1 MSDVSR
7 YDGHRGECPEP
18 AVPAGLTD
26 LLAQI
31 AGAPDFWDRPQG
43 DWGLGLVQGS
53 APVRREERAKANS
66 FYRLGSKALRRG
78 ELGAAADLLVQATEH
93 DHPGAFFRLAVVAH
107 RQLGVAGRVEVR
119 FLVAEAA
126 RLGHGD
132 ALALLAE
139 LKAEAVGGPG
149 LGQVTVQDPE
159 FTDEVRAA
167 LGLPHTLR
175 AVLTL
180 PLPRPRP
187 SGTVLPSTI
196 ADGHSRA
203 AASETGETRPS
214 RRTFADQADPAQ
226 TKSAAVAGAR
236 SGTSVPEPAVPA
248 HDASA
253 VVAAPISPAPAPV
266 PGPNALPLTP
276 GHSQRWS
283 PNPLRS
289 ASLTH
294 ISQAT
299 PQRDPSVKQWESAL
313 RVLDVLHTISGV
325 GRPISTEHI
334 HQATSLPRK
343 PLQQL
348 LYWLCEQGL
357 TASTGDGGY
366 IPGPVLTMISGQESL
381 TPKEVLS
388 QALDGLRDAVDAA
401 VYVATYTNGEVT
413 VTEQA
418 VGPTAPGVLEW
429 VDFRESAHASAV
441 GKSLLAQLDFDRRM
455 DHLSRRQ
462 PKPLTPRTITDHRVL
477 FRALDGHG
485 PRAPQFDILEY
496 SNEEVCVAF
505 HLGVRGQ
512 AGCVALSLPVTQ
524 RHRLLDAAKILSSRS
539 SSLLL
544 SILLAESPPAH
555 EPGRQGDA
563 TASKTTHRTSALT
576 RTHTAP
582 QNPATPKTSGVTQE
596 WTPYQRRSTAVPT
609 PQKQPAAGSTQGPE
623 ADPALDFIW
632 PDHTDLYLPPY
643 FEAPTPHTRH
653 LSNSRS

>member
-1 MSDVSR
+1 MSR

-31 AGAPDFWDRPQG
+31 AGTPDFWDRPQG
-43 DWGLGLVQGS
+43 DWGLGLPQVS
-53 APVRREERAKANS
+53 APARREERANANS

-78 ELGAAADLLVQATEH
+78 ELATAADLLGQATEH

-107 RQLGVAGRVEVR
+107 RQLGSAGRVEVR

-132 ALALLAE
+132 ALALQAE
-139 LKAEAVGGPG
+139 LKAEAVGGAG
-149 LGQVTVQDPE
+149 LGPVTVQDPE

-175 AVLTL
+175 AVLS
-180 PLPRPRP
+180 LPRPRP
-187 SGTVLPSTI
+187 SGTAVPPTVS
-196 ADGHSRA
+196 DGHSKA
-203 AASETGETRPS
+203 AASEANETRT
-214 RRTFADQADPAQ
+214 RGRTFSDQAAPTQ
-226 TKSAAVAGAR
+226 TAGAAMTGVH
-236 SGTSVPEPAVPA
+236 SEAAVPEPTVPVC
-248 HDASA
+248 DAFMP
-253 VVAAPISPAPAPV
+253 VGHAAPAA
-266 PGPNALPLTP
+266 GPPL
-276 GHSQRWS
+276 GHSHRWS

-294 ISQAT
+294 IGQQT
-299 PQRDPSVKQWESAL
+299 PPRDPSVKQWESAL

-348 LYWLCEQGL
+348 LVWLCEQGL
-357 TASTGDGGY
+357 IASTGDGGY

-413 VTEQA
+413 ITEQA
-418 VGPTAPGVLEW
+418 VGPTAPGVREW
-429 VDFRESAHASAV
+429 IDFRESAHASAV

-462 PKPLTPRTITDHRVL
+462 PRPLTPRTITDRRVL

-485 PRAPQFDILEY
+485 PQAPQFDILEY

-524 RHRLLDAAKILSSRS
+524 RHRLFDAAKILSSRS

-544 SILLAESPPAH
+544 SILLAESPPAQ
-555 EPGRQGDA
+555 ESGRQGD
-563 TASKTTHRTSALT
+563 TARSDTTHTTSAPT
-576 RTHTAP
+576 EAHHSSQDPTTPMTSDVTKECAAAP
-582 QNPATPKTSGVTQE
+582 GRSAALATPQE
-596 WTPYQRRSTAVPT
+596 QQATPVA
-609 PQKQPAAGSTQGPE
+609 QGPE
-623 ADPALDFIW
+623 PDPALGFIW

-653 LSNSRS
+653 LSNSRG

>member
-1 MSDVSR
+1 M
-7 YDGHRGECPEP
+7 
-18 AVPAGLTD
+18 
-26 LLAQI
+26 
-31 AGAPDFWDRPQG
+31 
-43 DWGLGLVQGS
+43 
-53 APVRREERAKANS
+53 RREERAKANS

-462 PKPLTPRTITDHRVL
+462 PKPLTPAPLPTTVSSSGLSTATAPGHRSSTSWSTPTKKSVWPSTSASAA
-477 FRALDGHG
+477 R
-485 PRAPQFDILEY
+485 
-496 SNEEVCVAF
+496 
-505 HLGVRGQ
+505 RG
-512 AGCVALSLPVTQ
+512 ASPCPSPSRNAIGSSTQ
-524 RHRLLDAAKILSSRS
+524 RRFSPAA
-539 SSLLL
+539 
-544 SILLAESPPAH
+544 PPACCCPSCSPKAH
-555 EPGRQGDA
+555 PPTNPDGRV
-563 TASKTTHRTSALT
+563 
-576 RTHTAP
+576 
-582 QNPATPKTSGVTQE
+582 TP
-596 WTPYQRRSTAVPT
+596 
-609 PQKQPAAGSTQGPE
+609 
-623 ADPALDFIW
+623 
-632 PDHTDLYLPPY
+632 LPPR
-643 FEAPTPHTRH
+643 PRTGHPH
-653 LSNSRS
+653 